1 MCRIAAR
8 PDLDEHER
16 AVEVAQNQVD
26 FAAARA
32 RPRGDTII
40 ALHQKQPLTQKVC
53 EGLRLGRV
61 AALLCSFARHTLPIS
76 LVTTLDASS
85 LRQAAAS
92 AAGAQHFPTGA
103 LYVVATP
110 IGNLADLSLRAI
122 HVLGLV
128 DAIACEDTRHTAPLL
143 RQLGIGDKPLL
154 AVHEHNEHEAAA
166 TVLARLARGER
177 VAYVSD
183 AGTPAISDPGAAL
196 VAAAHAAGWRCVPVP
211 GASSATT
218 ALSIAG
224 DTGADTFMFIGF
236 LPAKGAE
243 RSRAIASLAAAHAT
257 QVLFEAPHRIETL
270 AAALGAACG
279 ERLVTVCRELT
290 KQFETVVTLPAAG
303 LSVWL
308 AGDTNRARGEFVLV
322 VHALAAP
329 DAGAAEL
336 TAHDSML
343 HTLLAALPLKQA
355 VAVGAELSGAARNRL
370 YERALELK
378 RGSD

>member
-1 MCRIAAR
+1 M
-8 PDLDEHER
+8 
-16 AVEVAQNQVD
+16 
-26 FAAARA
+26 
-32 RPRGDTII
+32 
-40 ALHQKQPLTQKVC
+40 
-53 EGLRLGRV
+53 
-61 AALLCSFARHTLPIS
+61 
-76 LVTTLDASS
+76 
-85 LRQAAAS
+85 
-92 AAGAQHFPTGA
+92 
-103 LYVVATP
+103 VATP

-154 AVHEHNEHEAAA
+154 AVHEHNEPEAAA
-166 TVLARLARGER
+166 AVLTRLARGER

-218 ALSIAG
+218 ALSVAG
-224 DTGADTFMFIGF
+224 DASANGFVFIGF

-243 RSRAIASLAAAHAT
+243 RGRAVAALAAVHAA
-257 QVLFEAPHRIETL
+257 QVLFEAPHRIEAL

-290 KQFETVVTLPAAG
+290 KQFETVATLPAAG
-303 LSVWL
+303 LSAWL
-308 AGDTNRARGEFVLV
+308 AGDANRARGEFVLV
-322 VHALAAP
+322 VHTLPTPAA
-329 DAGAAEL
+329 GVAEL
-336 TAHDSML
+336 NVHDSML
-343 HTLLAALPLKQA
+343 RTLLAALPLKQA
-355 VAVGAELSGAARNRL
+355 VAVAAELSGAARNRL

-378 RGSD
+378 RESGNDSYNGPAAVLRKDAP